1 MKRKIQDLRNL
12 NTGEE
17 LKADKWISA
26 LDEAGIFNLRRK
38 LKEDYIKNKSPIVC
52 ATCNQ
57 PVYLAGLEHYF
68 KHWKE
73 LGDCPIKTKGKY
85 SQKQIDRM
93 KYNGVRESLLH
104 IKLKEYLYELL
115 NNDVNCSGVEK
126 EKVIKSIDIERWW
139 KKPDISLEFN
149 GIKMVIEIQLST
161 THLNVIVDRETFY
174 EENNI
179 FILWVF
185 NDKDENAFRFTEKD
199 IFFNNH
205 RNAFLMDEESVRVS
219 EKENKLFLTCYFQK
233 PYLENGKVIDKWE
246 KQLISFNEIKFDA
259 NKYKIYF
266 YDYEEAL
273 NELQKSIDLDLAQ
286 QFEKYWIIRSQLSW
300 ADRDKKDAF
309 YIEKLRQRQIQIDKM
324 DRALSGVLNALYSA
338 KLGQITGYLFRNF
351 IALSNLILERRKEF
365 ARIYMWALEI
375 YGMKEAVQE
384 ADTKKSFAKKIAVYK
399 KDRPPQNDEFNELFR
414 FLFPELSEKLKRI
427 YN

>member
-1 MKRKIQDLRNL
+1 MKRKIQDLRDL

-93 KYNGVRESLLH
+93 KYNGVQESLLH
-104 IKLKEYLYELL
+104 IELKEYLYELL
-115 NNDVNCSGVEK
+115 NNDGKCSGVEK
-126 EKVIKSIDIERWW
+126 EKVIKSIDVERWW

-161 THLNVIVDRETFY
+161 THLNVIVDRDTFY
-174 EENNI
+174 KENNI

-233 PYLENGKVIDKWE
+233 PSLENGKVIDKWE

-286 QFEKYWIIRSQLSW
+286 QFEKYWIIRSQLSR

-338 KLGQITGYLFRNF
+338 KLGQITGYQFPNF
-351 IALSNLILERRKEF
+351 IGLSNLILERRKEF
-365 ARIYMWALEI
+365 ARIYMWALET

-399 KDRPPQNDEFNELFR
+399 KERPPQSDEFNELFR
-414 FLFPELSEKLKRI
+414 FLFPELSEIIKADL
-427 YN
+427 